1 MIKLGNDTKSQS
13 IKGMISDI
21 DGLREDVN
29 TVNLKFSGYS
39 DADKLAIAKEIIQAD
54 EGETLTDEEKVASL
68 QALINSFAS
77 WKNAIN
83 GVSCAYVS
91 DLVYMSTNVR

>member
-1 MIKLGNDTKSQS
+1 MIKLGNDTKSQTIKS
-13 IKGMISDI
+13 IITQI
-21 DGLREDVN
+21 DNLREDVN

-39 DADKLAIAKEIIQAD
+39 AADKLAIAKEIIQAD
-54 EGETLTDEEKVASL
+54 EGEELTDAEKVASL

-83 GVSCAYVS
+83 GVSCAFVS
-91 DLVYMSTNVR
+91 DLVYMSKNVR